1 MAALHRGKASDK
13 IGRMKLNG
21 IILNS
26 MPNGRGKQ
34 AYVQVFDCKNI
45 TKQFLDMF
53 WHMEI
58 AEFIYEC
65 AVEPS
70 YKNYYSIC

>member
-13 IGRMKLNG
+13 IGRMELNG

-34 AYVQVFDCKNI
+34 AYVQVFDCKKI

-70 YKNYYSIC
+70 YNNY